1 MKETYFVVSDVH
13 SFYDELQTALQSQG
27 FEIDNPSHKLVV
39 CGDLFDRGLKTRE
52 VFEFCKSL
60 GDRFIYIRGNH
71 EDLLEDCVSDIVSG
85 RSVGSHHFS
94 NGTVRTVAAFC
105 GMDEWEVAA
114 LRRSEEVKQRVYTL
128 TRPLLEFISSKAM
141 NYCELGDYVFVH
153 GWVPTINP
161 NLSPFSRKPLRL
173 APREWWDDRED
184 YSSREIW
191 KEARW
196 TNGMQAWKDGCVIPG
211 KTIVCGH
218 WHVSYAWSHLEQKY
232 PEFPPKNQKGWQKS
246 FQPYI
251 KDGIMA
257 LDACTAYSGFINCV
271 KLEVEV
277 DV

>member
-1 MKETYFVVSDVH
+1 MKEIYFVVSDVH
-13 SFYDELQTALQSQG
+13 SFYDELQIALQSQG

-52 VFEFCKSL
+52 VFNFCKSL
-60 GDRFIYIRGNH
+60 GDRFIYIKGNH

-94 NGTVRTVAAFC
+94 NGTVRTIAAFC
-105 GMDEWEVAA
+105 DMDEWEVTA
-114 LRRSEEVKQRVYTL
+114 LRRSEEVKQHVFTSMQPVL
-128 TRPLLEFISSKAM
+128 DFISSKAL
-141 NYCELGDYVFVH
+141 NYCELGDYIFVH
-153 GWVPTINP
+153 GWIPTISDDDYFNP
-161 NLSPFSRKPLRL
+161 NPLKVISKEL
-173 APREWWDDRED
+173 WDDTED
-184 YSSREIW
+184 YSIRDAW
-191 KEARW
+191 KQARW
-196 TNGMQAWKDGCVIPG
+196 TNGMRAWKAGCSLPG

-218 WHVSYAWSHLEQKY
+218 WHVSYAWSHIEQKY
-232 PEFPPKNQKGWQKS
+232 KEFPPKNRRGWQKS